1 MPTNLY
7 GPGDNYHP
15 ENSHVI
21 PGLLRR
27 FHEAQRRGDPEVI
40 VWGTGAALREFLHVD
55 DMASACVYVMNL
67 DPDTYRR
74 HTQPM
79 LSHINVGSGREI
91 SIRELASLVASV
103 TGYTGQIRFDSS
115 RPDGS
120 PRKLMDSQRLMSLGW
135 QPTVSL
141 RDGLARAYDDFVKNH
156 DSHEGRTP

>member
-1 MPTNLY
+1 
-7 GPGDNYHP
+7 
-15 ENSHVI
+15 
-21 PGLLRR
+21 
-27 FHEAQRRGDPEVI
+27 
-40 VWGTGAALREFLHVD
+40 
-55 DMASACVYVMNL
+55 
-67 DPDTYRR
+67 
-74 HTQPM
+74 M